1 MTKTAMQ
8 NAARI
13 TNLGAQD
20 KQKAAAAERAKF
32 TLQAADLPARRSKI
46 EQGVPK
52 SCAAPKFKLRLF
64 DDKSK
69 RRAVLLDFKYFKAP
83 VSRVVRD
90 RVYRLRAVAKHF

>member
-1 MTKTAMQ
+1 MTKAAAQ

-13 TNLGAQD
+13 INLSAQD
-20 KQKAAAAERAKF
+20 KQNAPRRAKF
-32 TLQAADLPARRSKI
+32 TLQAVNLPARRSKI
-46 EQGVPK
+46 EQGASKP
-52 SCAAPKFKLRLF
+52 CAAPKFKLRLF

-69 RRAVLLDFKYFKAP
+69 RRAVLLDFKHLKAP